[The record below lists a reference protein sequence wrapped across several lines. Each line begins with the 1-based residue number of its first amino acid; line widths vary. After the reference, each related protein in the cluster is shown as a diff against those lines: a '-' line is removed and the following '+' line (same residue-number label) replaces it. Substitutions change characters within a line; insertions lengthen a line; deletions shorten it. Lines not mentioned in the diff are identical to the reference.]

1 MIVVFG
7 SINVDLIARVTRL
20 PRAGETL
27 TGRDF
32 AMLPGGKG
40 ANQALGAA
48 RAGAHVHLFGC
59 VGRDPMAPLALC
71 NLRAAG
77 VALAGVRETD
87 AATGVALI
95 HVDESGE
102 NAITVVGGANAD
114 ARAADV
120 PDALLVGAT
129 VLMQLEVPL
138 REVAALAHR
147 AHGHGARVIVNAAP
161 ALPLSPELVDDTDVL
176 VVNEAEAR
184 MLTDVH
190 EPADVRAC
198 CRRLA
203 ARDRAVVV
211 TRGARGALLAHG
223 GTIADQIAPSV
234 DVVDTVGAG
243 DAFAAAL
250 AAALDRG
257 AEFAAAVRE
266 GVAAG
271 SLACLRAGAQ
281 DALPMSDAIVGVGA
295 TLAS

>member
-1 MIVVFG
+1 
-7 SINVDLIARVTRL
+7 
-20 PRAGETL
+20 
-27 TGRDF
+27 
-32 AMLPGGKG
+32 
-40 ANQALGAA
+40 
-48 RAGAHVHLFGC
+48 
-59 VGRDPMAPLALC
+59 
-71 NLRAAG
+71 
-77 VALAGVRETD
+77 
-87 AATGVALI
+87 
-95 HVDESGE
+95 
-102 NAITVVGGANAD
+102 
-114 ARAADV
+114 
-120 PDALLVGAT
+120 
-129 VLMQLEVPL
+129 
-138 REVAALAHR
+138 
-147 AHGHGARVIVNAAP
+147 
-161 ALPLSPELVDDTDVL
+161 LPLSPELLDDTDVL

-223 GTIADQIAPSV
+223 GTIAEQIAPSV

-281 DALPMSDAIVGVGA
+281 DALPMRDAIVGVAA